1 MTFSQRLREAND
13 DFVGQIRLLVGYCG
27 NQKLFASRIG
37 MVESTFSYRLAHPYS
52 FRLDELRRMKSYA
65 DKHSLPFDPLRIVP

>member
-13 DFVGQIRLLVGYCG
+13 DFEAQVRSLAGHCG

-65 DKHSLPFDPLRIVP
+65 DKNGLPFEPLRIVP